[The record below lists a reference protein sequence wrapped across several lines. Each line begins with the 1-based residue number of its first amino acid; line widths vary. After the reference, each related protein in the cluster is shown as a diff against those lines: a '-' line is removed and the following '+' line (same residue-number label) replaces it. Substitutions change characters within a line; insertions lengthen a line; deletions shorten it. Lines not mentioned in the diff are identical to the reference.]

1 MAITRKV
8 VPSTKTTA
16 PVRKVKKVIKKVVKT
31 PVDELDMELDD
42 FDFDEVKPTVK
53 PKQPKQP
60 KQPRTPKTENIDKDP
75 TMKLNVPKK
84 GLTRIFDALNAQL
97 EVATV
102 AQIVAAI
109 KSAGSKSVN
118 VEKEDKTP
126 SPKTPSP
133 KTPKDSKAKATFE
146 RVTKEFGY
154 RLNAGKVD
162 VADLKE
168 KFKTNLERAKKDFP
182 SIRVS
187 MFNKVVTVK
196 KQSGIVSGLRKTG
209 GEWVFVCFDSSG
221 KKFNLPV
228 SAAL

>member
-8 VPSTKTTA
+8 LPTTSTTA

-31 PVDELDMELDD
+31 PVDELDLELDD

-53 PKQPKQP
+53 PKQPKT
-60 KQPRTPKTENIDKDP
+60 PRTPKTENIDKDP

-126 SPKTPSP
+126 SPKTPKEP
-133 KTPKDSKAKATFE
+133 KAPKDSKVQATFE

-154 RLNAGKVD
+154 RLKDGRTEP
-162 VADLKE
+162 ADLKE
-168 KFKTNLERAKKDFP
+168 KFKANLERAKKDFP
-182 SIRVS
+182 ALRIS
-187 MFNKVVTVK
+187 MFNKVLTVK

-221 KKFNLPV
+221 KKFNTPV